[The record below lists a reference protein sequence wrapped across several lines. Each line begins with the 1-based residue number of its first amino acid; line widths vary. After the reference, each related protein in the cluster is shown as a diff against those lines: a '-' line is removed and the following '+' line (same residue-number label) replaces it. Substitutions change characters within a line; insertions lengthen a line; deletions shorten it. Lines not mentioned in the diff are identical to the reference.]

1 MPWRVVEA
9 PGTHAAQWHQLSVRA
24 RHHKLCALS
33 WRPRARTP
41 QPHRA
46 HLLPPAC
53 SAHCFDSASALRRLR
68 FSLRASSL
76 QGRTTSP
83 KSQSPMAALG
93 TAITPAAATTA
104 PCCYNRHPRSH
115 ITARR
120 NRVASA
126 RRLDLCA
133 SSSPAVTA
141 PDIPD
146 EALVVSSPDPPRR
159 AEAFRRAGGEPAHSE
174 VHTLR

>member
-1 MPWRVVEA
+1 VPWRVVEA

-33 WRPRARTP
+33 WRPRART
-41 QPHRA
+41 PHRA